1 MLSVDELNGSLG
13 DGWRDWRGSRHAAD
27 LSVSREVVSAAA
39 AAYKQVTEDAGGSIT
54 GDHGKCTARRSG
66 VQGQLMEFN

>member
-1 MLSVDELNGSLG
+1 MLSVDELNGSETG
-13 DGWRDWRGSRHAAD
+13 GDWRGSRHAHAAD
-27 LSVSREVVSAAA
+27 LSGSREVVSAA